1 MKWIFS
7 LRGFCEDHQLFLML
21 YKGSQDFQR
30 NVIKLSA
37 SNFLE
42 PKNDMDILRCSITLQ
57 VKLNRNEREV
67 P

>member
-7 LRGFCEDHQLFLML
+7 LKGSCEDHQLFLML

-30 NVIKLSA
+30 NIMNLSA

-42 PKNDMDILRCSITLQ
+42 PKNDTGIFDAALLYES
-57 VKLNRNEREV
+57 N
-67 P
+67 